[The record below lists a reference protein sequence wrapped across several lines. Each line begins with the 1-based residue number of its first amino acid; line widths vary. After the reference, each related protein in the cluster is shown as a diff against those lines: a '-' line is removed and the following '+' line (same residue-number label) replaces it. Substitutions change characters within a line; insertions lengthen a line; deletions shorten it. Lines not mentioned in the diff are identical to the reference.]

1 MITNNKGYLELEI
14 GTGALGF
21 VCPDDKKI
29 TLPEN
34 VNRLVMPVQTHTA
47 NVAAITDSDS
57 LSGSAQFNDTDAL
70 VTQIRGI
77 AVGVRTADCVP
88 ILLYAPDIKA
98 VAAVHAGWRGTLA
111 GIAANAIKTM
121 TDSGADP
128 SLIFAVFG
136 PAICGDCYEVSPEL
150 ADRFEEAGLG
160 PSIIRRIIRR
170 DIQGDEGRPHI
181 DLIAANT
188 LIMRRCG
195 LTQERISG
203 CGICTCQSEVYP
215 SWRRSPGIADRLV
228 TAICLT

>member
-1 MITNNKGYLELEI
+1 MITNNEGYLELEI

-34 VNRLVMPVQTHTA
+34 VSRLVMPVQTHTA

-70 VTQIRGI
+70 VTQMKGI

-98 VAAVHAGWRGTLA
+98 VAAVHAGWRGTIA
-111 GIAANAIKTM
+111 GIAANAIKKM

-128 SLIFAVFG
+128 SLIFAAFG

-160 PSIIRRIIRR
+160 LSVIRR
-170 DIQGDEGRPHI
+170 GTGRPHI

-195 LTQERISG
+195 LSPERISG
-203 CGICTCQSEVYP
+203 CGICTCQSGSYP
-215 SWRRSPGIADRLV
+215 SWRRSPEITDRLV